1 MSLKRWGLKFVNTA
15 INLLISINILPPSLE
30 LLQYIRNSANVNFE
44 DLMNSINYIKDAI
57 EKHNNKNLV
66 SAINIGVGPLGVG
79 IDTEALYEKLKK
91 VFS

>member
-1 MSLKRWGLKFVNTA
+1 
-15 INLLISINILPPSLE
+15 
-30 LLQYIRNSANVNFE
+30 
-44 DLMNSINYIKDAI
+44 MNSINYIKDAI